1 MSKITT
7 RIFKLL
13 FQFTMGGPR
22 GVIKKVGQKSP
33 TFNKSQPYKSVEDQD
48 PLKTTPRRSLQ
59 SILELLFYQQGNSQS
74 QNSVRATTP
83 R

>member
-13 FQFTMGGPR
+13 FQFTMDGPR
-22 GVIKKVGQKSP
+22 RMRKKVGQKSP

-59 SILELLFYQQGNSQS
+59 SIL
-74 QNSVRATTP
+74 
-83 R
+83 